1 MAYYSDTVTLQHD
14 TGDDIEAL
22 KTTTLPTPTLPT
34 PMVRKCPLCKGT
46 GLIKAEGNPVG
57 YVDG

>member
-14 TGDDIEAL
+14 TGDDIETP
-22 KTTTLPTPTLPT
+22 KTTTLPIPTLPT
-34 PMVRKCPLCKGT
+34 PTVRKCPLCKGT